1 MNSFNN
7 LQYKESSMKLIEAVK
22 NRILVLDGAMGTM
35 IQSFGLEESDFRG
48 NEFSDWTIPLKGCND
63 ILVLTRPDII
73 KEIHRQYLNAGANII
88 ETDSFNSNAVSM
100 TDYGLETYVY
110 RLNETAARL
119 ARDVADS
126 WTTEHPGAQCWVA
139 GSMGPTGKSLSMTE
153 GLSDG
158 DGQGFTWDSLADT
171 YTEQASAL
179 IKGGVDLLLI
189 ETAFDTL
196 NAKAAIFAARRA
208 MTDCGI
214 RVPFVISTTLT
225 ESGRTLSGQ
234 TPEAFVAS
242 VAHAEPL
249 AIGLNCGFGADGMA
263 THLLA
268 LRESPYAVIAY
279 PNAGLPNAMGEYDE
293 TPESM
298 AGKIDAMLSRGLLN
312 VVGGCCGS
320 TPAHIAE
327 IAKAAKKYSP
337 RRIHT
342 ERDEMTLSG
351 LEPLAVSPERNFLN
365 VGERCN
371 VAGSRKFLRLIKEGA
386 IDEAVGVARSQ
397 VEAGAQVIDINMD
410 DSMLD
415 ASIEL
420 PSFLCRIGSE
430 PEVARVPVMIDS
442 SRWDVIEAS
451 LKCVQGHP
459 IVNSLSLKEGET
471 AFVER
476 AALVKEY
483 GASLIVMAFDE
494 SGQADTFERKIEVC
508 QRAYRILTD
517 KVGFKG
523 HDIVFDP
530 NVLTVATGIE
540 AHDRYALDFIR
551 AVEWIKA
558 HLPGAKVSGGVS
570 NLSFAFRGNNYLRE
584 AMHAV
589 FLYHAIGAGMDMAIV
604 NAANLMNVDDI
615 EPELREAIDDVLLCR
630 RPDATERLVEMA
642 EKVKTAHS
650 GSANTADAVQD
661 DTDMPPE
668 MKLEQ
673 MLIKGA
679 SDGLTESLKAIVD
692 SGGTAIGI
700 IDGPLMSGM
709 NRVGQLFGEGKMFLP
724 QVVKSARTMKQA
736 VDWLTPLIE
745 KEKSGS
751 SASSCRMVIA
761 TVKGDV
767 HDIGKNIVGVI
778 LNCNGVDVIDMGVMV
793 PGEEIVDKAIET
805 GADFIG
811 LSGLITPSLE
821 EMCEV
826 ARIMER
832 RGLNIPLLVGGAT
845 TSAMHTAVK
854 IAPCY
859 SGPVIH
865 THDAAALPPI
875 IQRLTDPA
883 TRQEAI
889 KSNRNRQAELRTA
902 HEAKKP
908 SLTLDEA
915 RTRRP
920 KLNYAPIAPKE
931 SGIMDRML
939 PIDEVR
945 RFINWRAFMS
955 AWKLDASLASVAE
968 IRGCD
973 HCRAQWLAS
982 MPADSVNKAAQ
993 AMQLYKDA
1001 ERAIDSLSANLL
1013 KNGLKARIAI
1023 LPAYSSATDSIIIS
1037 FGPEQIE
1044 LPTPRQRSL
1053 DNKDERQECL
1063 ALSDFIAPAGN
1074 DGKPNDWIGMFA
1086 VTAGTE
1092 VEQMSQAMRND
1103 GDEYRALLYQ
1113 TVAHRLAEAA
1123 TEYLHMLVRT
1133 GIWGYSHETPAESLK
1148 GLNYEGI
1155 RPAIG
1160 YPSLPDQ
1167 RLVFTVDKVLDYAT
1181 LGITLTENGAMHP
1194 SASTTGLIIA
1204 HPDSRYFII

>member
-1 MNSFNN
+1 
-7 LQYKESSMKLIEAVK
+7 MKLIDAVK
-22 NRILVLDGAMGTM
+22 ERILVLDGAMGTM
-35 IQSFGLEESDFRG
+35 IQSYGLDESDFRG
-48 NEFSDWTIPLKGCND
+48 DEFSGWTIPLKGCND
-63 ILVLTRPDII
+63 ILALTRPDII
-73 KEIHRQYLNAGANII
+73 RDIHRQYLEAGADII
-88 ETDSFNSNAVSM
+88 ETDSFNSNAVSLA
-100 TDYGLETYVY
+100 DYGLETYVY

-119 ARDVADS
+119 ARETADT
-126 WTTEHPGAQCWVA
+126 WMAEHPGRQRWVA
-139 GSMGPTGKSLSMTE
+139 GSMGPTGKSLSMAE

-158 DGQGFTWDSLADT
+158 QEREFNWDSLVDT
-171 YTEQASAL
+171 YTEQAAAL
-179 IKGGVDLLLI
+179 ITGGVDLLLI

-208 MTDCGI
+208 MADCRTRI
-214 RVPFVISTTLT
+214 PLVISTTLT

-234 TPEAFVAS
+234 TLEAFVAS

-263 THLLA
+263 THLLT
-268 LRESPYAVIAY
+268 LKESPFAVIAY

-298 AGKIDAMLSRGLLN
+298 SGKIDAMLSRGLLN
-312 VVGGCCGS
+312 IVGGCCGS

-327 IAKAAKKYSP
+327 IAKATEKYSP
-337 RRIHT
+337 RHISA
-342 ERDEMTLSG
+342 EKDEMTLSG
-351 LEPLAVSPERNFLN
+351 LEPLTVSPERNFLN

-371 VAGSRKFLRLIKEGA
+371 VAGSRKFLRLIKEGS
-386 IDEAVGVARSQ
+386 IDEAIGVARSQ

-415 ASIEL
+415 ASLEL

-430 PEVARVPVMIDS
+430 PDVARVPVMIDS

-451 LKCVQGHP
+451 LKCVQGHS
-459 IVNSLSLKEGET
+459 IVNSLSLKEGEAT
-471 AFVER
+471 FIER
-476 AALVKEY
+476 ATLVKEY

-508 QRAYRILTD
+508 ERAYRILTD

-530 NVLTVATGIE
+530 NILTVATGIE

-558 HLPGAKVSGGVS
+558 NLPGAKVSGGVS

-642 EKVKTAHS
+642 EKVKAAH
-650 GSANTADAVQD
+650 GTNANATEVRQD
-661 DTDMPPE
+661 DAAMSPE
-668 MKLEQ
+668 KRLEQ

-692 SGGTAIGI
+692 SGGSAIGI

-745 KEKSGS
+745 KEKSES

-778 LNCNGVDVIDMGVMV
+778 LNCNGVDIVDMGVMV

-805 GADFIG
+805 NADFIG

-826 ARIMER
+826 ARIMEK
-832 RGLNIPLLVGGAT
+832 RGLNIPLFVGGAT

-865 THDAAALPPI
+865 THDAATLPPI
-875 IQRLTDPA
+875 IQKLTDPA
-883 TRQEAI
+883 TRQEVI
-889 KSNRNRQAELRTA
+889 DSNRNRQAELRA
-902 HEAKKP
+902 ANGAKKP
-908 SLTLDEA
+908 GLTLDEA
-915 RTRRP
+915 RARRP
-920 KLNYAPIAPKE
+920 KLNYTVRAPKE
-931 SGIMDRML
+931 SGIVDMTL
-939 PIDEVR
+939 PVNEVR

-968 IRGCD
+968 IKGCD

-982 MPADSVNKAAQ
+982 MPTDSVNKAAQ

-1001 ERAIDSLSANLL
+1001 ERAIDFLSSGLL
-1013 KNGLKARIAI
+1013 KDGLKARVAI
-1023 LPAYSSATDSIIIS
+1023 LPAHSTASDSIIIS
-1037 FGPEQIE
+1037 FGTEQIE
-1044 LPTPRQRSL
+1044 LPTPRQQSPRKNDS
-1053 DNKDERQECL
+1053 QECL
-1063 ALSDFIAPAGN
+1063 ALSDFIAPE
-1074 DGKPNDWIGMFA
+1074 DDWIGLFA

-1092 VEQMSQAMRND
+1092 IERMSQAMRKD

-1113 TVAHRLAEAA
+1113 TIAHRLAEAA
-1123 TEYLHMLVRT
+1123 TECLHMLVRT
-1133 GIWGYSHETPAESLK
+1133 RIWGYSNETPAESLSD
-1148 GLNYEGI
+1148 LNYEGI

-1167 RLVFTVDKVLDYAT
+1167 RLVFTTDKVLDYAT